1 MKLFEKSDILFRL
14 MDLEGF
20 LDMLENDRLLLAVD
34 LETIKRGQYVLGGFF
49 SSFARSTTSEYISEY
64 FDGHGVIVVV
74 DGRKLGQRYRL
85 IPIGWKE
92 EWIGNDEME
101 ERFVSD
107 RNVVPNF
114 TKYLIEAHL
123 LISKTI
129 VCRHA
134 NTLEKILQFAK
145 KRGVQLKVHIDVTNL
160 SWTYLRNHDETEELV
175 KLLKTCKKR
184 FHPSKSRDLY
194 NDKNRLETFLDLV
207 QFAEKGGNLSKRAFN
222 LLYRKKHVANDEDAA
237 EAFLMK
243 WIIQPLLYNR
253 RPGSAAYFE
262 AVKVARLFRNR
273 NPAEFIRK
281 VFEKAKERLGYKNL
295 S

>member
-1 MKLFEKSDILFRL
+1 MELFEKSDILFRF

-20 LDMLENDRLLLAVD
+20 LDMLENDRLLLTVD
-34 LETIKRGQYVLGGFF
+34 LETIKHGQYVLGGFF
-49 SSFARSTTSEYISEY
+49 SSFARSTTSTYISEY
-64 FDGHGVIVVV
+64 LDGHGVIAVV

-92 EWIGNDEME
+92 EWIENDEME

-107 RNVVPNF
+107 RNVIPNF
-114 TKYLIEAHL
+114 TKYLIEAYL

-134 NTLEKILQFAK
+134 NTLEKILQLAK
-145 KRGVQLKVHIDVTNL
+145 TRGVQLKVHIDVTNL

-175 KLLKTCKKR
+175 KLLKTCKKQ
-184 FHPSKSRDLY
+184 FHSSKSHDFY
-194 NDKNRLETFLDLV
+194 NDKNHLGAFLDLV
-207 QFAEKGGNLSKRAFN
+207 QFAEKGGILSKRAVKF
-222 LLYRKKHVANDEDAA
+222 LYRNEHVANDENAA

-243 WIIQPLLYNR
+243 WIIRPLIYNR
-253 RPGSAAYFE
+253 SPGAVAYSE

-273 NPAEFIRK
+273 NPVEFIRK
-281 VFEKAKERLGYKNL
+281 VFEKAEERLGYKNL